1 MTKIIHNVETGKITE
16 VELTAKEIKDN
27 EAQNA
32 EFEAKKA
39 ARIAAAESRKQK
51 LMALGLTEEELL
63 A

>member
-1 MTKIIHNVETGKITE
+1 MTKIIHNVETGEITE